1 MIRLKLLLATVT
13 LVVST
18 LACAADDTYK
28 LALVDHPGQLSWS
41 SEGFKI
47 IELSAKPSGNE
58 MGIRAQDASGRLT
71 ALGFLFLF
79 PEQAPLTSA
88 KCRDGVMGPEK
99 TQNASL
105 KILESTEIARPGGLP
120 VALVSYTARGDGGK
134 TVYIVR
140 GFIATGDLCGDLE
153 FYSETP
159 IHAGDADLKQLLAS
173 YQLQEKYAPK
183 FTDIFFYG
191 QILYQKHMYA
201 GAAPIFEKAL
211 AHVNDLPDTTLKT
224 MKRVATDQAGIAYG
238 ISGNAAQ
245 ARAVFE
251 KAIVSDPDY
260 PLFYYNLACADA
272 EEKNLAAARKHLQQ
286 AFDRKANIIPGE
298 TMPDPTTDNSFTP
311 YRDNKEFW
319 AFVEGLREQR

>member
-1 MIRLKLLLATVT
+1 MIRFKLLPAVVM

-18 LACAADDTYK
+18 LACAADTTYK
-28 LALVDHPGQLSWS
+28 LALVDHAGQLSWS

-47 IELSAKPSGNE
+47 IELSAKANGHE
-58 MGIRAQDASGRLT
+58 MGIRAQDASGHLT
-71 ALGFLFLF
+71 SLGFLFLF

-88 KCRDGVMGPEK
+88 KCRDGVMVPEK
-99 TQNASL
+99 AHNASL
-105 KILESTEIARPGGLP
+105 KLLESKEIAREGGLP
-120 VALVSYTARGDGGK
+120 AAMVSYTTKDGEK
-134 TVYIVR
+134 TMYVVR

-159 IHAGDADLKQLLAS
+159 IHAGDPELKQLLAS
-173 YQLQEKYAPK
+173 YQLQEKYTPK

-201 GAAPIFEKAL
+201 AAAPVFEKAL
-211 AHVNDLPDTTLKT
+211 THANDLPEPTLKT

-238 ISGNAAQ
+238 ISGNVVK

-251 KAIVSDPDY
+251 KAIAEDPDY

-272 EEKNLAAARKHLQQ
+272 EEKNLAAAKKHLQQ

-298 TMPDPTTDNSFTP
+298 TMPDPTADDSFTP

-319 AFVEGLREQR
+319 GFVEGLRGQRQ